1 MTAQAMAEREGT
13 MLLGWLRLLG
23 WTVVMERDSAGW
35 VGLAKRPVMAGQD
48 FCVDGSA
55 ASQRELI
62 SQLFSRA
69 IRGQELLAA

>member
-23 WTVVMERDSAGW
+23 WTVIMERDGAGW
-35 VGLAKRPVMAGQD
+35 AGRARRPVTAGQD
-48 FCVDGSA
+48 FCVDGFA
-55 ASQRELI
+55 ASERELI

-69 IRGQELLAA
+69 IRGQELFAA